1 MFSKEESKKI
11 LGAVIGTFVYSVGVN
26 LFIVPAKLYTSGLLG
41 ICQLIRTL
49 LVDYMHL
56 PFHEF
61 DIAGIIYYL
70 INIPILLLAMMK
82 VGKKFLF
89 KTVVAV
95 TSMTIF
101 LAFIPIVPV
110 VQDRITA
117 CVVGGILSGAGVGI
131 TLRMGSTLG
140 GVDVLGIMITRWKKD
155 FSVGKMNLL
164 VNGILYGVCLFL
176 FNIEIVIYSLIFAA
190 VYSLSMDKVHI
201 QNINVEAKIITK
213 IDTVDIERE
222 VFEEMGRGLTK
233 WVSQGAYTGEESQV
247 LFVLLS
253 KYEVNQL
260 KTIVHKYDPNAFVVI
275 NEGVYV
281 DGNFLKKL

>member
-11 LGAVIGTFVYSVGVN
+11 LGAVLGTFVYSVGVN
-26 LFIVPAKLYTSGLLG
+26 LFVVPANLYTSGVLG
-41 ICQLIRTL
+41 ICQVIRTL

-70 INIPILLLAMMK
+70 INIPILIVAMVK
-82 VGKKFLF
+82 VGKKFLL
-89 KTVVAV
+89 KTLIAV
-95 TSMTIF
+95 TSMTLF
-101 LAFIPIVPV
+101 LAVIPIVPV
-110 VQDRITA
+110 VQDRITS
-117 CVVGGILSGAGVGI
+117 CVVGGIIAGVGVGI
-131 TLRMGSTLG
+131 TLWMGCTIG
-140 GVDVLGIMITRWKKD
+140 GIDALAILITRWKKD
-155 FSVGKMNLL
+155 FSVGKINLIL
-164 VNGILYGVCLFL
+164 NGFLYGTCLFL
-176 FNIEIVIYSLIFAA
+176 FDIEIVIYSLVFAA
-190 VYSLSMDKVHI
+190 VYSLAMDKVHI

-213 IDTVDIERE
+213 IHTEDIERE

-260 KTIVHKYDPNAFVVI
+260 KMIVHKYDPNAFVVI

>member
-1 MFSKEESKKI
+1 MEGESKRI
-11 LGAVIGTFVYSVGVN
+11 LGAVLGTFVYSVGVN
-26 LFIVPAKLYTSGLLG
+26 LFVVPANLYTGGVFG
-41 ICQLIRTL
+41 ICQVIRTL

-70 INIPILLLAMMK
+70 INIPILLVAMMK
-82 VGKKFLF
+82 VGKKFLL

-101 LAFIPIVPV
+101 LAVIPIVPV
-110 VQDRITA
+110 VQDKITT
-117 CVVGGILSGAGVGI
+117 CVLGGILAGVGVGL
-131 TLRMGSTLG
+131 TLRMGCTIG
-140 GVDVLGIMITRWKKD
+140 GVDVLGILITRCKKD
-155 FSVGKMNLL
+155 FSVGKMNLI

-176 FNIEIVIYSLIFAA
+176 FDIEIVIYSLVFAA
-190 VYSLSMDKVHI
+190 VYSLAMDKVHI

-213 IDTVDIERE
+213 IDTENMERE
-222 VFEEMGRGLTK
+222 VFERMGRGLTK
-233 WVSQGAYTGEESQV
+233 WISQGAYTSEESQV

-260 KTIVHKYDPNAFVVI
+260 KMIVHKYDPNAFIVI

>member
-11 LGAVIGTFVYSVGVN
+11 LGAVLGTFVYSVGVN
-26 LFIVPAKLYTSGLLG
+26 LFVVPANLYTSGVLG
-41 ICQLIRTL
+41 ICQVIRTL

-70 INIPILLLAMMK
+70 INIPILIVAMVK
-82 VGKKFLF
+82 VGKKFLL
-89 KTVVAV
+89 KTLIAV
-95 TSMTIF
+95 TSMTLF
-101 LAFIPIVPV
+101 LAVIPIVPV
-110 VQDRITA
+110 VQDRITS
-117 CVVGGILSGAGVGI
+117 CVVGGIIAGVGVGI
-131 TLRMGSTLG
+131 TLWMGCTIG
-140 GVDVLGIMITRWKKD
+140 GIDALAILITRWKKD
-155 FSVGKMNLL
+155 FSVGKINLIL
-164 VNGILYGVCLFL
+164 NGLLYGTCLFL
-176 FNIEIVIYSLIFAA
+176 FDIEIVIYSLVFAA
-190 VYSLSMDKVHI
+190 VYSLAMDKVHI

-213 IDTVDIERE
+213 IDTEDIERE

-275 NEGVYV
+275 NEGVHV